1 MHDPSIDSSAPLSD
15 WFEGSTLCLRRQDKL
30 AIAAIPD
37 ILLGANPYVVVV
49 GPGAALISHYF
60 ELIYRQVKAA
70 DGMAIEV
77 FLPSTADG
85 LLKRFNDVLAEL
97 SVAEARQPPA
107 ETARRRILMLSESS
121 DLGPREWDLMA
132 RLLSDFPGANFGL
145 LAFIDEPNNA
155 LAQGFIKSMGPKLN
169 QCTLNFPNGDELQQL
184 LQAAAGEGQESH
196 VFDTLRRLSVSFG
209 EAAEPHAQ
217 AGVAKPNAN
226 DSESGLAPDTP
237 ADPERKGFEQLRLL
251 LLGLFVAV
259 VVSVSVSWALN
270 DDLTPERLA
279 ELVAGWVPKAI
290 QQGWRD
296 DSPEELL
303 AAEPNQTEPVQT
315 VPIQAEPIQPE
326 LVQPDGEGDEAAESD
341 RRQGDAAKRVAI
353 IPSLPGG
360 PETDGTA
367 AERQAR
373 SESAVKGSGP
383 QAIVGS
389 PQEVSDSAIEPVA
402 SAPVVLPAWL
412 TAVTAK
418 NQPQPGSE
426 ESNVLVVSPEPIFKL
441 DPAGYYLQFNA
452 LRVEVNATRERERLA
467 PNFDTHIL
475 RLSSASGVLF
485 VVVAG
490 PYGTMIDAVNAKE
503 AANNVDIMIVQG
515 AQLKRRQV
523 LELES
528 NFER

>member
-169 QCTLNFPNGDELQQL
+169 QCALNFPNGDELQQL

-226 DSESGLAPDTP
+226 DSESGLAPHTS
-237 ADPERKGFEQLRLL
+237 ADPGRKGFKQLKLL

-259 VVSVSVSWALN
+259 VVSVSVSLALN
-270 DDLTPERLA
+270 DDLTPESLA
-279 ELVAGWVPKAI
+279 ELVAGWVPNVI

-303 AAEPNQTEPVQT
+303 AAEPIQTEPIQT
-315 VPIQAEPIQPE
+315 EPRQPE
-326 LVQPDGEGDEAAESD
+326 LVQADGEGDEAAESE

-367 AERQAR
+367 AERKAR
-373 SESAVKGSGP
+373 LESASKGSGP
-383 QAIVGS
+383 QAMVGS
-389 PQEVSDSAIEPVA
+389 PQEASNRAIEPVA

-418 NQPQPGSE
+418 SQPQPVPE

-452 LRVEVNATRERERLA
+452 LQVEVNATRERERLA
-467 PNFDTHIL
+467 SNFDTHIL
-475 RLSSASGVLF
+475 RLSSAGGVLF

-490 PYGTMIDAVNAKE
+490 PYGTMIDAANAKE
-503 AANNVDIMIVQG
+503 AANNVDIIIVQG
-515 AQLKRRQV
+515 AQLERRQV
-523 LELES
+523 LEPES

>member
-1 MHDPSIDSSAPLSD
+1 MHDPSIDSSEPLSD
-15 WFEGSTLCLRRQDKL
+15 WFEGNTLCLRRQDKL
-30 AIAAIPD
+30 AIGAIPD

-60 ELIYRQVKAA
+60 ELIYRQVKSA
-70 DGMAIEV
+70 DGMAIEA

-107 ETARRRILMLSESS
+107 ETSQRRILMLSESS

-145 LAFIDEPNNA
+145 LAFVDEPNNV
-155 LAQGFIKSMGPKLN
+155 LVQGFIKSMGPKLN
-169 QCTLNFPNGDELQQL
+169 QCALNFPNGDELQQL
-184 LQAAAGEGQESH
+184 LQAAAGEGQESQ

-209 EAAEPHAQ
+209 EAAEPQAQ
-217 AGVAKPNAN
+217 VGVAKPPVN
-226 DSESGLAPDTP
+226 DSESGLAPHTP
-237 ADPERKGFEQLRLL
+237 AEPGREGSKQLKLL

-259 VVSVSVSWALN
+259 AVSVSVSLALN
-270 DDLTPERLA
+270 DDLTPESLA
-279 ELVAGWVPKAI
+279 ELVAGWVPTAI

-303 AAEPNQTEPVQT
+303 AAEP
-315 VPIQAEPIQPE
+315 IQPE
-326 LVQPDGEGDEAAESD
+326 LMQADGEGGEAAESNQL
-341 RRQGDAAKRVAI
+341 QGDAAKRVAI
-353 IPSLPGG
+353 IPSTPGG
-360 PETDGTA
+360 PETDGAA
-367 AERQAR
+367 AERKASAD
-373 SESAVKGSGP
+373 SEIKGSGP
-383 QAIVGS
+383 QAMDGS
-389 PQEVSDSAIEPVA
+389 LQEVSNSASEPET
-402 SAPVVLPAWL
+402 SAPVELPAWL

-418 NQPQPGSE
+418 NQRQPAPE
-426 ESNVLVVSPEPIFKL
+426 ESNVLAVSPEPVVKL

-452 LRVEVNATRERERLA
+452 LQVEVNATRERERLA

-490 PYGTMIDAVNAKE
+490 PYGTMIDAAKAKE
-503 AANNVDIMIVQG
+503 AANNVDSIIVQG

-523 LELES
+523 IEPES
-528 NFER
+528 SFEG

>member
-169 QCTLNFPNGDELQQL
+169 QCALNFPNGDELQQL

-209 EAAEPHAQ
+209 EAAEPNAQ

-226 DSESGLAPDTP
+226 DSESGLAPHTS
-237 ADPERKGFEQLRLL
+237 ADHGRKGFKQLKLL

-259 VVSVSVSWALN
+259 VVSVSVSLALN
-270 DDLTPERLA
+270 DDLTPESLA
-279 ELVAGWVPKAI
+279 ELVAGWVPNVI

-296 DSPEELL
+296 DSQEELL
-303 AAEPNQTEPVQT
+303 AAEPIQT
-315 VPIQAEPIQPE
+315 EPIQPE
-326 LVQPDGEGDEAAESD
+326 LVQAEPIQPERVQADGEGDT
-341 RRQGDAAKRVAI
+341 AKRVAI
-353 IPSLPGG
+353 APSLPGG

-367 AERQAR
+367 AERKAR
-373 SESAVKGSGP
+373 LASASKGSGP
-383 QAIVGS
+383 QAMVGS
-389 PQEVSDSAIEPVA
+389 PQEASNRAIEPVA

-418 NQPQPGSE
+418 SQPQPVPE

-452 LRVEVNATRERERLA
+452 LQVEVNATRERERLA
-467 PNFDTHIL
+467 SNFDTHIL
-475 RLSSASGVLF
+475 RLSSAGGVLF

-490 PYGTMIDAVNAKE
+490 PYGTMIDAANANE
-503 AANNVDIMIVQG
+503 AADNVDVIIVQG
-515 AQLKRRQV
+515 AQLERRQV
-523 LELES
+523 LEPES

>member
-121 DLGPREWDLMA
+121 DLGAREWDLMA

-169 QCTLNFPNGDELQQL
+169 QCALNFPNGDELQQL
-184 LQAAAGEGQESH
+184 LQAATGEGQESH
-196 VFDTLRRLSVSFG
+196 VFDTLRGLSVSFG

-226 DSESGLAPDTP
+226 DSESGLAPHTS
-237 ADPERKGFEQLRLL
+237 ADPERKGFKQLKLL

-259 VVSVSVSWALN
+259 VVSVSVSLALN
-270 DDLTPERLA
+270 DDLTPESLA
-279 ELVAGWVPKAI
+279 ELVAGWVPNVI

-303 AAEPNQTEPVQT
+303 AAEPIQT
-315 VPIQAEPIQPE
+315 EPIQPE
-326 LVQPDGEGDEAAESD
+326 LVQAEPIQPERVQADGEGDT
-341 RRQGDAAKRVAI
+341 AKRVAI

-367 AERQAR
+367 AERKAR
-373 SESAVKGSGP
+373 LASAIKGSGP
-383 QAIVGS
+383 QAMVGS
-389 PQEVSDSAIEPVA
+389 PQEVSNSVIEPVA

-418 NQPQPGSE
+418 NQPQPVPE
-426 ESNVLVVSPEPIFKL
+426 ESNVLVVSPEPVFKL

-452 LRVEVNATRERERLA
+452 LQVEVNATRERERLA
-467 PNFDTHIL
+467 SSFDTHIL
-475 RLSSASGVLF
+475 RLSSAGGVLF

-490 PYGTMIDAVNAKE
+490 PYRTMIDAANAKE
-503 AANNVDIMIVQG
+503 AANNVDVLIVQG
-515 AQLKRRQV
+515 AQLERRQV
-523 LELES
+523 LEPES

>member
-169 QCTLNFPNGDELQQL
+169 QCALNFPNGDELQQL

-196 VFDTLRRLSVSFG
+196 VFDTLRGLSVSFG

-226 DSESGLAPDTP
+226 DSESGLAPHTS
-237 ADPERKGFEQLRLL
+237 ADPGRKGFKQLKLL

-259 VVSVSVSWALN
+259 VVSVSVSLALN
-270 DDLTPERLA
+270 DDLTPESLA
-279 ELVAGWVPKAI
+279 ELVAGWVPNVI

-296 DSPEELL
+296 NSPEELL
-303 AAEPNQTEPVQT
+303 AAEPIQTEPIQT
-315 VPIQAEPIQPE
+315 EPIQTEPIQPE
-326 LVQPDGEGDEAAESD
+326 LVQAEPIQPERVQADGEGDT
-341 RRQGDAAKRVAI
+341 AKRVAI
-353 IPSLPGG
+353 VPSLPGG

-367 AERQAR
+367 AERKAR
-373 SESAVKGSGP
+373 LASAIKSSGP
-383 QAIVGS
+383 QAMVGS
-389 PQEVSDSAIEPVA
+389 PQEVSTSVIEPVA

-418 NQPQPGSE
+418 NQPQPVPE
-426 ESNVLVVSPEPIFKL
+426 DSNVLVVSPEPIFKL

-452 LRVEVNATRERERLA
+452 LQVEVNATRERERLA
-467 PNFDTHIL
+467 SNFDTHIL
-475 RLSSASGVLF
+475 RLSSAGGVLF

-490 PYGTMIDAVNAKE
+490 PYGTMIDAANAKE
-503 AANNVDIMIVQG
+503 AANNVDVIIVQG
-515 AQLKRRQV
+515 AQLERRQV
-523 LELES
+523 LEPES